1 MKAWIPVVVAA
12 LLVVPAAAQDK
23 GKKDDKKK
31 DDKKAAAPAAKAT
44 PEDLIKQ
51 ADAKTAA
58 GDVDGAIDLLRQAA
72 AADTTGQA
80 ALHLG
85 RALEGKFDLDLAM
98 DEYQSAAAKLQGPA
112 KGEALGRLSV
122 LQATRGMAAEA
133 AASAQAAAAADPEGV
148 WPTIAS
154 SRLLAR
160 EGKADE
166 AIALAQKAAASG
178 GIAAATALAFAQEG
192 KGDLAGAEVTYRAA
206 LAKEPESVSAAIGL
220 ARVLR
225 KTNRAEEALP
235 LLQKAIERA
244 PGAIAAYK
252 ESALSKLALGRSQEA
267 LGDASI
273 AAAMAEKDPEAQA
286 LALEV
291 KSAIALDAI
300 RQGQVDLAIQ
310 DLTALRDQSPSS
322 AAVRVGLAK
331 AFIAKRQ
338 PDLAIPELQKAVE
351 LDPKMAEAQY
361 QLGYVQHVMKNNPAA
376 AVPAYEGAVALE
388 PGNTT
393 YRTNLGAALV
403 ATKQIDRAVEELT
416 KVTASPGYNKPDAWI
431 YLGQAYVSAK
441 KYKEAIPPLEKAA
454 QIAPNSD
461 QAYAY
466 LGWAYFGL
474 KDAENFKKSAG
485 KARTLGYKE
494 PTLLQYLG
502 RVEAGEA
509 IK

>member
-1 MKAWIPVVVAA
+1 MKAWIPVVAAA

-23 GKKDDKKK
+23 DKKDDKKK
-31 DDKKAAAPAAKAT
+31 DEKKAAAPVAKAS
-44 PEDLIKQ
+44 PEELMKQ
-51 ADAKTAA
+51 AEAKSAA
-58 GDVDGAIDLLRQAA
+58 GDVEGAIDLLKQAA
-72 AADTTGQA
+72 AADATGQA
-80 ALHLG
+80 TLRLG
-85 RALEGKFDLDLAM
+85 QALEGKFELDVAM

-122 LQATRGMAAEA
+122 LQDTRGMAAEA

-154 SRLLAR
+154 SRQRAR

-166 AIALAQKAAASG
+166 AIALAQKAGASG
-178 GIAAATALAFAQEG
+178 GTAAAVALAYAQETQ
-192 KGDLAGAEVTYRAA
+192 GDLAAAEATCRAA
-206 LAKEPESVSAAIGL
+206 LEKEPGSVAASIGL

-235 LLQKAIERA
+235 LLQKAIEKA

-252 ESALSKLALGRSQEA
+252 ESALSKLALGRTQEA
-267 LGDASI
+267 LGDSSI

-310 DLTALRDQSPSS
+310 DLTALRDQNPTS

-331 AFIAKRQ
+331 AYVAKRQ
-338 PDLAIPELQKAVE
+338 PDAALPELQKAVE

-361 QLGYVQHVMKNNPAA
+361 QLGYVQHVLKNNPAA
-376 AVPAYEGAVALE
+376 AVPAYEKAVALD
-388 PGNTT
+388 PGNVV

-403 ATKQIDRAVEELT
+403 ATKQIDRAVEELN
-416 KVTASPGYNKPDAWI
+416 KVTATPGYNKADAWI

-454 QIAPNSD
+454 QVAPNSD

-474 KDAENFKKSAG
+474 KDADNFKKAAG